1 MPGNESA
8 AMSAAGRWALA
19 LSAIALT
26 VACGSASAQPPV
38 DLERGRT
45 LYENHCVACHTSK
58 VHRRS
63 PPSAIDMEALRFIV
77 KVWAEENRLKWGP
90 EEIED
95 VVQYLD
101 RTHYRFPR

>member
-1 MPGNESA
+1 MPGGRKPASA
-8 AMSAAGRWALA
+8 ARQAALA
-19 LSAIALT
+19 LSAAALL
-26 VACGSASAQPPV
+26 VAGAARAQPPV
-38 DLERGRT
+38 DLERGRA
-45 LYENHCVACHTSK
+45 LYENHCVVCHTSK
-58 VHRRS
+58 VHRRY